1 MIINTLNTWRKSFS
15 HKKVVSQIINQFY
28 LFKIYIIIFY
38 ELRLQK
44 NYIIYFYIYL
54 HIYKIF

>member
-1 MIINTLNTWRKSFS
+1 MAQVIFSQKSSITDHRIF
-15 HKKVVSQIINQFY
+15 INQFY